1 MRIDR
6 VTPKSSFLSVEKDS
20 AIIASEILKNE
31 RLKKYLVCNI
41 KGVDPILDNYNITS
55 KDEFDLKEHIIKFA
69 PKITVDSPEF
79 NYLIIKFNGFSP
91 NIQNPEFRN
100 NIIEFD
106 IVCHFDH
113 WKLPNFQQRPFKIA
127 AEIDS
132 MFNKKHLTGIGVLQF
147 VSGDPFILTDEFGG
161 FCLRYKA
168 IHGEE
173 DKTPMPTP
181 EQEKILQETYYP
193 GLLY

>member
-6 VTPKSSFLSVEKDS
+6 ITPKSSFLSVEKDS

-31 RLKKYLVCNI
+31 RLKKYLVCNVR
-41 KGVDPILDNYNITS
+41 GLDPLAYNITS
-55 KDEFDLKEHIIKFA
+55 KDEADLKEHIIKFA
-69 PKITVDSPEF
+69 PKIKVDNPEF
-79 NYLIIKFNGFSP
+79 NYLVIKFNGFAP
-91 NIQNPEFRN
+91 NVQNTEFRN

-113 WKLPNFQQRPFKIA
+113 WNLGNFQQRPFKIA

-161 FCLRYKA
+161 FCLRYKT

-173 DKTPMPTP
+173 DKTPMPTK
-181 EQEKILQETYYP
+181 EQEELLQETYYP

>member
-6 VTPKSSFLSVEKDS
+6 VTPQSSFLSVEKDS

-41 KGVDPILDNYNITS
+41 DGLDPLRYDI
-55 KDEFDLKEHIIKFA
+55 KPEDERNLKEHIIKFA
-69 PKITVDSPEF
+69 PKIKVDRPEF
-79 NYLIIKFNGFSP
+79 NYLVIKFNGFSP

-106 IVCHFDH
+106 IVCHFDR
-113 WKLPNFQQRPFKIA
+113 WNLGNFQQRPFKIA

-173 DKTPMPTP
+173 DKTPMPTK
-181 EQEKILQETYYP
+181 EQEALLQETYYP